1 MQHPL
6 ASQHGHN
13 NNDTLAD
20 QDFDINCLA
29 LSLSDD
35 SNEYYFNWRQLRIE
49 ETYPLENMSK
59 ILCNWSAITR
69 VDWPTVYMNK
79 CHNRKTKATEEYIHA
94 EMEELVLV
102 GKQVGDLQ
110 AMRNKCTS
118 VWNITETY
126 NLG

>member
-1 MQHPL
+1 
-6 ASQHGHN
+6 
-13 NNDTLAD
+13 
-20 QDFDINCLA
+20 
-29 LSLSDD
+29 
-35 SNEYYFNWRQLRIE
+35 
-49 ETYPLENMSK
+49 
-59 ILCNWSAITR
+59 
-69 VDWPTVYMNK
+69 MNK
-79 CHNRKTKATEEYIHA
+79 CHNRKMKATEEYIHA